1 MQQPSIT
8 QAITSEDNLAT
19 ILTYD
24 NGVIVLSNSSCW
36 VEYHPTGTIRKFSCE
51 EPVGSYYGAIRRY
64 TGKWTK
70 IPNGAIHNLIN
81 HINHTTAITIGNR
94 SVG

>member
-1 MQQPSIT
+1 MQLAKIIN
-8 QAITSEDNLAT
+8 AVTSADGLAS

-24 NGVIVLSNSSCW
+24 DGVIVLTNSSCW

-64 TGKWTK
+64 TGEWTT
-70 IPNGAIHNLIN
+70 IPNGSIHNIVN
-81 HINHTTAITIGNR
+81 HINQTTVITIGAPK
-94 SVG
+94 

>member
-36 VEYHPTGTIRKFSCE
+36 IEYHPAGTIRKFSCE

-64 TGKWTK
+64 TGTWTK

-81 HINHTTAITIGNR
+81 QINQYTTITIGNR